1 MNNKEIK
8 INLPESVNYI
18 INILSNN
25 GHECYLVGG
34 SLRDYLLKRKVH
46 DYDLTTSALPKEV
59 ISLFPHVFLTGLKH
73 GTVSI
78 LIDKEIYEVTTF
90 RIDGEYLDSR
100 HPKEVKF
107 TRSLEED
114 LKRRD
119 FTINALAYSPKIG
132 LIDNY
137 NGIKDLKNKVI
148 RCVEDPKKRFN
159 EDALRMLRAI
169 RFSSELNFEIENN
182 TYEAIKECASLI
194 KNISK
199 ERIRD
204 EFFKTLLSDNPSFI
218 KKYYDTSLSTYF
230 FKELNFIYDNDLFN
244 KLNYEL
250 NNSNKD
256 VLTRLTILLSYL
268 SKDIDINKILD
279 DFKLSKE
286 ISKNVIKL
294 YKSLSFLI
302 KDNESLIRKEVSII
316 GLSNYK
322 ILLNILKNKDINNK
336 EIEVVINKIDTYNL
350 SSLTLKELKIN
361 GNDLIKLNYKNEEIG
376 KILLILLNEVIDDES
391 KNNKE
396 YLLKR
401 IKEIKNK

>member
-90 RIDGEYLDSR
+90 RIDGNYLDNR

-107 TRSLEED
+107 TRSLNED

-137 NGIKDLKNKVI
+137 NGINDLNNKLI

-182 TYEAIKECASLI
+182 TYEAIKWCAPLI

-230 FKELNFIYDNDLFN
+230 FKEFNFIYDNDLFN

-302 KDNESLIRKEVSII
+302 KDNESLIRKEVSILGI
-316 GLSNYK
+316 TNFK

-401 IKEIKNK
+401 IKEIKNI